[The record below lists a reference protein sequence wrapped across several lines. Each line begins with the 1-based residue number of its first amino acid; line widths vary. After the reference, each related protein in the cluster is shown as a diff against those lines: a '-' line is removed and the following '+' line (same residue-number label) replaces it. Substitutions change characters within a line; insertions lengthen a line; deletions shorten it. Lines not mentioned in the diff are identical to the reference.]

1 MRYTEADPS
10 LTPGPVP
17 AGQQKGITSMRLG
30 LTEIVLVLFIILVIF
45 GPGIYSWASRY
56 ARRFRAQQAEE
67 ARRRAAW
74 EAERRA
80 RRDFILHRFQ
90 IAAAVFAVLMAAGLV
105 YTLGFRPIDAQ
116 PQSYALPAAQ
126 APQGGQTA
134 AETVSLPLEGYQ
146 SPDCM
151 VRQDGWLYLAARPLE
166 GEGSALLRMRED
178 GTGLTVVLTEQ
189 GTITSF
195 AFDGEGDIWYTR
207 LTREGGALCQASH
220 DDWGAAT
227 QQVVNQIDGRALS
240 YPAAVAV
247 DQEGRVYFT
256 EAARQGTRSG
266 TLEDVLRAELIGHTA
281 TGWVYVYDPAART
294 VQRVL
299 GGVAGASGLAL
310 SPEGDT
316 LYVADLA
323 SRCIW
328 AVDSDS
334 RELTAGGKGCTLFAG
349 DLPGYPG
356 ALTTDEEGS
365 VYAAYAWDQSDWLEN
380 RADDPGFREVAARLP
395 RSVQQR
401 LFRRCPTAAQGF
413 DPEGQLEATYG
424 SSDVTGWAAAASG
437 NRLYLPGTD
446 SNVCYFRF

>member
-1 MRYTEADPS
+1 M
-10 LTPGPVP
+10 
-17 AGQQKGITSMRLG
+17 
-30 LTEIVLVLFIILVIF
+30 
-45 GPGIYSWASRY
+45 
-56 ARRFRAQQAEE
+56 
-67 ARRRAAW
+67 
-74 EAERRA
+74 
-80 RRDFILHRFQ
+80 
-90 IAAAVFAVLMAAGLV
+90 
-105 YTLGFRPIDAQ
+105 
-116 PQSYALPAAQ
+116 
-126 APQGGQTA
+126 
-134 AETVSLPLEGYQ
+134 
-146 SPDCM
+146 
-151 VRQDGWLYLAARPLE
+151 
-166 GEGSALLRMRED
+166 
-178 GTGLTVVLTEQ
+178 
-189 GTITSF
+189 
-195 AFDGEGDIWYTR
+195 
-207 LTREGGALCQASH
+207 
-220 DDWGAAT
+220 
-227 QQVVNQIDGRALS
+227 
-240 YPAAVAV
+240 
-247 DQEGRVYFT
+247 
-256 EAARQGTRSG
+256 
-266 TLEDVLRAELIGHTA
+266 LRAELIGHTA

-365 VYAAYAWDQSDWLEN
+365 VYAAYAWDQSDWLEK